1 LVDENRRVAMPSIWG
16 KQELKRMQGMRRG
29 STMVEFALFF
39 ILFMMLS
46 LGLMEFGL
54 AVWTY
59 STMSHAARAGARYAL
74 VHGASNP
81 ITDGDPT
88 VAQIVTR
95 NAIGLDPATIIISTT
110 YDTGDPLVPATNE
123 KGHVVQV
130 RVQYPFQLLTGALVL
145 PNRTLTMQSTARMVV
160 AN

>member
-1 LVDENRRVAMPSIWG
+1 MILMPA
-16 KQELKRMQGMRRG
+16 KLKRERIQRSRRG
-29 STMVEFALFF
+29 ATMVEFSLFF
-39 ILFMMLS
+39 IVFMMLS

-81 ITDGDPT
+81 IDGGDAT
-88 VAQIVTR
+88 VAQVVTR
-95 NAIGLDPATIIISTT
+95 NAIGLDPANVTVATT
-110 YDTGDPLVPATNE
+110 YDTGDPLVAATNA

-130 RVQYPFQLLTGALVL
+130 QVRYPFPLITGALVL
-145 PNRTLTMQSTARMVV
+145 PNRTLTMQSTARMIV